1 MKKPITICF
10 RTSEELRGA
19 LERAA
24 GEGRR
29 SLSSMIELVLTE
41 YLKRNRDF
49 SDRGQVERRRYPR
62 KQVTL
67 PAYVEVSKGTVTQHG
82 AVILDLSLG
91 GMRLSVPKEC
101 VSKIYEKGEKSHF
114 ETSFTLP
121 SENKPVRLV
130 CKPERVVPSNG
141 NVYVG
146 ASFVDADFTAYQRL
160 QQYLAQG
167 RAADR
172 RPGCLSRGP

>member
-19 LERAA
+19 LETAA
-24 GEGRR
+24 GEDRR

-41 YLKRNRDF
+41 HLKRKRDF
-49 SDRGQVERRRYPR
+49 SDRDQVERRRYPR
-62 KQVTL
+62 KQVTI
-67 PAYVEVSKGTVTQHG
+67 PAYVEVCEAGVTQHG

-91 GMRLSVPKEC
+91 GMRVSVSKEC
-101 VSKIYEKGEKSHF
+101 VSKIYERREKPHF
-114 ETSFTLP
+114 EMSFTLP

-141 NVYVG
+141 NAYVG

-160 QQYLAQG
+160 QQYLV
-167 RAADR
+167 
-172 RPGCLSRGP
+172 

>member
-91 GMRLSVPKEC
+91 GMRLSVPREC